1 MGVRRATE
9 GYKHRWS
16 ALGKSFS
23 ARTLSIDSS
32 MHYSVARSPVSFR
45 KILRFPTVA
54 LLLACARLSG
64 AGEIV
69 LNAVPYNEHEPEE
82 PCRLDIWAPRNGS
95 QLPVVVWFHG
105 GGLTEGTRSI
115 PAELKNQKIVVVA
128 PGYRLHPH
136 VKSPA
141 YIEDAAAAVAWV
153 FENIDRYKGS
163 NKKIYLS
170 GHSAGGYLAAMLA
183 LDKKYLAS
191 HGIDADRLR
200 GAVPLSGQAMTHFT
214 IRKERGMSH
223 LHPLVDEMAPL
234 YHVRNDAPPMLLVTG
249 DREMELWGR
258 YEENALLW
266 RMMKLAGHPS
276 TDLIEIPGK
285 NHGEMAMPG
294 NRELLRFV
302 QKIESSK

>member
-1 MGVRRATE
+1 MNFIRQPTGLNIAGVI
-9 GYKHRWS
+9 YVK
-16 ALGKSFS
+16 LFS
-23 ARTLSIDSS
+23 AHIHSVDSRRVTE
-32 MHYSVARSPVSFR
+32 SVFSPSSFR
-45 KILRFPTVA
+45 KTLKVSTAA
-54 LLLACARLSG
+54 LLVACIRFSV

-69 LNAVPYNEHEPEE
+69 LNAVSYNKHEPEE
-82 PCRLDIWAPRNGS
+82 PCRLDIWAPSNGS

-136 VKSPA
+136 VKAPV

-153 FENIDRYKGS
+153 FENIDHYKGS

-170 GHSAGGYLAAMLA
+170 GHSAGGYLVAMLA

-191 HGIDADRLR
+191 HGIDANRLR

-285 NHGEMAMPG
+285 NHGEMTMPG
-294 NRELLRFV
+294 NQELLRFI